1 MSDLIPTQNKSV
13 VCLLLGHTYYEEL
26 TERNIWHQVS
36 YHPSEQRGHLKWKKT
51 SVNLSNQCKHS

>member
-13 VCLLLGHTYYEEL
+13 MCLLLGHTYYEEL

-51 SVNLSNQCKHS
+51 SVNLSN